1 MVKYRYVHCSGGGSV
16 VDRSEERA
24 SERGGGSKS
33 RWTRILG
40 LLRSFR
46 DSDPTDR

>member
-1 MVKYRYVHCSGGGSV
+1 V